1 MQCANYKAIINSAIT
16 LLIFFN
22 FEVNKYNMFSTR
34 IFLIILVMIST
45 SSSAQNIHGIKIGV
59 GASHLLDL
67 YEGPLDENVT
77 IGNVNYNKT
86 DIDLKGLNGNYCNFD
101 IGLTALIE
109 LKMNQNS
116 SLTSSYTKGIMTSQF
131 DNQYAISNL
140 DILNIGYRR
149 YFKSYSD
156 SSKARLSPFV
166 EISAGLTFYNAERH
180 FVKDQSLFSKTE
192 SYILNTSISPGCLIN
207 LTSKISIFAAPNFII
222 NFSDDIDGYGNHGV
236 DIMLSSTIGLTY
248 NL

>member
-1 MQCANYKAIINSAIT
+1 
-16 LLIFFN
+16 
-22 FEVNKYNMFSTR
+22 MFSTR
-34 IFLIILVMIST
+34 IFLIFLMMISI
-45 SSSAQNIHGIKIGV
+45 SSGAQNKHAIKIGV

-156 SSKARLSPFV
+156 STKARLSPFV

-180 FVKDQSLFSKTE
+180 FVKDQSLFSRTE
-192 SYILNTSISPGCLIN
+192 SHIINTCISTGCLIN
-207 LTSKISIFAAPNFII
+207 LTSKMSIFAAPNFVI
-222 NFSDDIDGYGNHGV
+222 NFSDDIDGFGNQGV
-236 DIMLSSTIGLTY
+236 DIMLSSTIALNY
-248 NL
+248 KL